1 MAEEAFPPALKASL
15 LDLIRRTS
23 SDLPPDIRAALQKG
37 RAKELKDSRALMALD
52 TIDCNIDTAAA
63 EHTPICQDTGML
75 KFYVHHPAGYDTL
88 AFEDAARAAVAEA
101 TSVGYLRQNSVDS
114 ITGKNTGNNLGP
126 GTPLFH
132 FQAWRRPEVDVRLML
147 KGGGCENVGA
157 QYSLPAE
164 LKELGKKAGRDLEG
178 VKLVILDAIWRAQGK
193 GCAPGYIGV
202 CVGGDRASGL
212 EVAKEQLLR
221 VVGDTNPDPALAALE
236 AECARIANGLGVGPM
251 GFGGDTTVLG
261 VKVAARNR
269 LPASF
274 FVSVS
279 YACWAHRR
287 RGAVLDP
294 MSNEIAR
301 WLYDTA
307 EETLPEGAGH

>member
-1 MAEEAFPPALKASL
+1 MSDALKTSL

-37 RAKELKDSRALMALD
+37 RDKEKFGSRALMALD
-52 TIDCNIDTAAA
+52 TIADNCSTAAEDSA
-63 EHTPICQDTGML
+63 PICQDTGMI
-75 KFYVHHPAGYDTL
+75 KFYVHHPVGYDTL
-88 AFEDAARAAVAEA
+88 TFEETARAAVAEA
-101 TSVGYLRQNSVDS
+101 TAIGYLRQNSVDS
-114 ITGKNTGNNLGP
+114 LTGKNTGNNLGP

-132 FQAWRRPEVDVRLML
+132 FQAWRKPDVDVRLML

-157 QYSLPAE
+157 QYSLPCE
-164 LKELGKKAGRDLEG
+164 LPELGKKAGRDSDG
-178 VKLVILDAIWRAQGK
+178 VKLVILDAVWRAQGK
-193 GCAPGYIGV
+193 GCAPGILGV

-221 VVGDTNPDPALAALE
+221 VLGDSSPDPALAALE
-236 AECARIANGLGVGPM
+236 EEIVNISNGLGVGPM
-251 GFGGDTTVLG
+251 GFGGDTTLLSC
-261 VKVAARNR
+261 KLTALNR

-287 RGAVLDP
+287 RGVVLDP
-294 MSNEIAR
+294 GTSAIMR
-301 WLYDTA
+301 WLYDSVD
-307 EETLPEGAGH
+307 ESLPEDH

>member
-1 MAEEAFPPALKASL
+1 
-15 LDLIRRTS
+15 
-23 SDLPPDIRAALQKG
+23 
-37 RAKELKDSRALMALD
+37 MALD
-52 TIDCNIDTAAA
+52 TIADNCTTAAQDSA
-63 EHTPICQDTGML
+63 PICQDTGML
-75 KFYVHHPAGYDTL
+75 KFYVHHPVGYDTL
-88 AFEDAARAAVAEA
+88 TLEEIGREAVAEA
-101 TSVGYLRQNSVDS
+101 TAIGYLRQNSVDS

-126 GTPLFH
+126 GTPQFH
-132 FQAWRRPEVDVRLML
+132 FQAWRRSEVDIRLIL

-178 VKLVILDAIWRAQGK
+178 VKLAILDAIWKAQGK
-193 GCAPGYIGV
+193 GCSPGYIGV
-202 CVGGDRASGL
+202 CIGGDRSQGL

-236 AECARIANGLGVGPM
+236 EEIARISNGLGVGPM
-251 GFGGDTTVLG
+251 GFGGDTTVLA
-261 VKVAARNR
+261 VKIASRNR

-287 RGAVLDP
+287 RGFVLDGAT
-294 MSNEIAR
+294 NAVTR
-301 WLYDTA
+301 WLYETP
-307 EETLPEGAGH
+307 EETLPGSDH

>member
-1 MAEEAFPPALKASL
+1 MSESLQPSL

-23 SDLPPDIRAALQKG
+23 SDLPPDIRHALAEG
-37 RAKELKDSRALMALD
+37 RAKERFGSRALLALD
-52 TIDCNIDTAAA
+52 TIDCNIDTAAGESA
-63 EHTPICQDTGML
+63 PICQDTGMI

-88 AFEDAARAAVAEA
+88 ALEDAARAAVAEA
-101 TSVGYLRQNSVDS
+101 TAIGYLRQNSVDS

-132 FQAWRRPEVDVRLML
+132 FQAWRRPEVDVRLLL

-157 QYSLPAE
+157 QLSLPAD
-164 LKELGKKAGRDLEG
+164 LPELGVKAGRDLEG
-178 VKLVILDAIWRAQGK
+178 VKLAVLHAVWKAQGK

-202 CVGGDRASGL
+202 CVGGDRASGF

-221 VVGDTNPDPALAALE
+221 VVGDTNPDPVLADLE
-236 AECARIANGLGVGPM
+236 RAITDTCNGLDIGPM
-251 GFGGDTTVLG
+251 GFGGETTLLG
-261 VKVAARNR
+261 CKIAARNR

-287 RGAVLDP
+287 RGVVLDP
-294 MSNEIAR
+294 ATGTVSR
-301 WLYDTA
+301 WLYEGTDQ
-307 EETLPEGAGH
+307 TLAGDH